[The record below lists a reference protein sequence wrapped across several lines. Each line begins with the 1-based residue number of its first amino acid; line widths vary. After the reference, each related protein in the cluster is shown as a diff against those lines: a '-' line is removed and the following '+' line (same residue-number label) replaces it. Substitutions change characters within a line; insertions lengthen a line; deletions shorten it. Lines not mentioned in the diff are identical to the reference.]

1 MGQVEVCYGGK
12 RQIVD
17 ARSSTEEEIPI
28 ESLVEIVEVKEK
40 QQEFEAVIPTGK
52 VELEDIKEIKR
63 GFSMPI
69 PHSNLHNNLIQRVK

>member
-1 MGQVEVCYGGK
+1 MRMILKLNCNPECNIRDCIGKTGLIYIGIPEKGMGQVEVCYGGK

-40 QQEFEAVIPTGK
+40 ILIVKKI
-52 VELEDIKEIKR
+52 
-63 GFSMPI
+63 
-69 PHSNLHNNLIQRVK
+69 NL